1 MAVEIVNK
9 EKALL
14 LLVLCFARNI
24 DAFPERYFS
33 RYLTSLNLKKKN
45 RESKKSYSPE
55 EVK

>member
-24 DAFPERYFS
+24 DAFSQRYFS

-45 RESKKSYSPE
+45 REKENSQS
-55 EVK
+55 